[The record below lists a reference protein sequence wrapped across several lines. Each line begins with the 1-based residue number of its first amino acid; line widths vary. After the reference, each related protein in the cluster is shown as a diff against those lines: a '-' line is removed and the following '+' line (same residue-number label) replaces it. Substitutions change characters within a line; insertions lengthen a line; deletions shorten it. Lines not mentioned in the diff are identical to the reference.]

1 MIMKKVLFIMAVSAM
16 AAGCADNSIPK
27 AQLPELDLSNPLL
40 AAWDTPHE
48 TPPFSE
54 IKLADYEPAFDAAI
68 ACSRA
73 EIDAIVNNPKKPTF
87 GNTIVALERQ
97 GELLNRIAGL
107 FFNLLEADTSDE
119 MQQIAQR
126 VQPKLTELSNDISL
140 NPELFAR
147 VKQVYEH
154 PGRLRKED
162 RKLLEDT
169 YQSFARSG
177 AALSD
182 ADKELY
188 RKYTSEL
195 SGLTLRFGQ
204 NALAATNAFTL
215 NITDPKVVAELPAF
229 VREGM
234 AAEAKARGEKGW
246 TVTLQH
252 PSYLPFMTY
261 SSNRELKE
269 KLWKASNSR
278 ALGGEFDNT
287 EIVKKIANTRLKIA
301 NLLGYKCYADYVLE
315 RRMAENT
322 KTVNDFLAELLAA
335 TKSYADADYRTVSD
349 YAATLGFKGQLMPW
363 DWSYYTEKYKDEKY
377 ALNDELVKPYLK
389 LENVKKGVFMLANK
403 LYGLNFTP
411 DDKIE
416 VYHPDVTAYD
426 VTDADGRFMA
436 VLYLDFFPR
445 ESKRSGA
452 WMTEFRGT
460 SRMADGVET
469 RPLVSLVMNF
479 TRPTASTPSLLTF
492 DELTTLLHEFGH
504 ALHGMLARGEY
515 ESLNGTNVCRD
526 FVELPSQM
534 MEYWATEKE
543 YLDLWA
549 EHYLTGERI
558 PADLVGRIVAAKNY
572 LAAYANVRQVSF
584 GLIDMAWHTLRGTWS
599 GSVEAFEREAARSVQ
614 VMPAVEHTAMSTSF
628 THIFAGGYAAGYY
641 GYKWSEVLAA
651 DAFSLF
657 RERGIFDHATAAA
670 FRHLLEQGDQRPA
683 MDIYVEFRG
692 HRPATE
698 ALIREM
704 GIGTENGG
712 TEDTEET
719 KPEKK

>member
-1 MIMKKVLFIMAVSAM
+1 MAISAM

-27 AQLPELDLSNPLL
+27 AQRPELDMSNPLL

-54 IKLADYEPAFDAAI
+54 IKLENYEPAFDAAI

-73 EIDAIVNNPKKPTF
+73 EVEAIVKNPKKPTF

-97 GELLNRIAGL
+97 GELLNRISGL
-107 FFNLLEADTSDE
+107 FFNLLEADSSDE
-119 MQQIAQR
+119 MQEIAQR

-140 NPELFAR
+140 DPELFAR
-147 VKQVYEH
+147 VKYVYEH
-154 PGRLRKED
+154 PGRLKKED
-162 RKLLEDT
+162 KKLLEDT
-169 YQSFARSG
+169 YKGFARSG

-188 RKYTSEL
+188 RQYSSEL
-195 SGLTLRFGQ
+195 SALTLQFGQ

-229 VREGM
+229 VKEGM

-246 TVTLQH
+246 TVTLQY

-261 SSNRELKE
+261 SSNRALKE
-269 KLWKASNSR
+269 KLWRASGSK
-278 ALGGEFDNT
+278 ALGGQFDNT
-287 EIVKKIANTRLKIA
+287 EIVKKIVNTRLKIA

-315 RRMAENT
+315 NRMAENT

-335 TKSYADADYRTVSD
+335 TKTYADADYRMVAD
-349 YAATLGFKGQLMPW
+349 YAASLGFKGELMPW
-363 DWSYYTEKYKDEKY
+363 DWAYYTEKCKDEKY

-411 DDKIE
+411 NEKIA

-445 ESKRSGA
+445 ASKRSGA

-460 SRMADGVET
+460 KIEDGVET

-479 TRPTASTPSLLTF
+479 TKPTETTPSLLTF
-492 DELTTLLHEFGH
+492 DEMETFLHEFGH
-504 ALHGMLARGEY
+504 ALHGMLGEGRY
-515 ESLNGTNVCRD
+515 ESLTGTSVYRD
-526 FVELPSQM
+526 FVELPSQI
-534 MEYWATEKE
+534 MENWATEKE
-543 YLDLWA
+543 FLDLWA
-549 EHYLTGERI
+549 VHYETGEPI
-558 PADLVGRIVAAKNY
+558 PAEIVDRIVAAQNY
-572 LAAYANVRQVSF
+572 LAAYANVRQLSF
-584 GLIDMAWHTLRGTWS
+584 GMTDMAWHTLTEPFEGD
-599 GSVEAFEREAARSVQ
+599 VEQFEVASMAPTQ
-614 VMPAVEHTAMSTSF
+614 VMPVIAGTAMAPSF
-628 THIFAGGYAAGYY
+628 GHIFSGGYAAGYY
-641 GYKWSEVLAA
+641 GYKWAEVLEA

-657 RERGIFDHATAAA
+657 KEKGIFSREVASS
-670 FRHLLEQGDQRPA
+670 FRDNILSKGGTEHPMKLYEK
-683 MDIYVEFRG
+683 FRG
-692 HRPATE
+692 HKPETK
-698 ALIREM
+698 ALIEKM
-704 GIGTENGG
+704 GLG
-712 TEDTEET
+712 
-719 KPEKK
+719 K